1 MDKTCG
7 PGCYEKPCPNC
18 EKEARSYQERLKV
31 AGWVG
36 QMMAFDPPDATID
49 PDIITAMQHNIN
61 LLTDN
66 LVQLSFRLTELE
78 EKGKMRAHL
87 DRDLLICAL
96 VKADLAIDYIPARPR
111 TRTNIEAAIIAADV
125 VMKMLDQ
132 EKDSGQDRR

>member
-1 MDKTCG
+1 MDDPMLVPRLAAEVKSHAI
-7 PGCYEKPCPNC
+7 PDGCADCDAYTPERGCICPS
-18 EKEARSYQERLKV
+18 EQ
-31 AGWVG
+31 
-36 QMMAFDPPDATID
+36 ATID

-111 TRTNIEAAIIAADV
+111 TRTNIEAAMIAADV

-132 EKDSGQDRR
+132 ERNSAQDRR